1 MNLLWFY
8 IFPLLFWKIELS
20 RNTRLMYLTKRFNV
34 NFSKICFLFT
44 FFYTVVARSGGGM
57 VDVRSRVLGR
67 AILPRTSIRETVRH
81 SRGVHDEKLKIQTYL
96 PRWWNGRSSSG
107 ASDTLAVHGTW
118 IPRKNS
124 KIHRRLGV
132 DALGWWNG
140 RHVRFRC
147 VCLRVCGFKSH
158 LEHQNSE

>member
-1 MNLLWFY
+1 MEKEGNVKKDLLGIFY
-8 IFPLLFWKIELS
+8 
-20 RNTRLMYLTKRFNV
+20 
-34 NFSKICFLFT
+34 SKICFLLT

-57 VDVRSRVLGR
+57 VDLQS
-67 AILPRTSIRETVRH
+67 E
-81 SRGVHDEKLKIQTYL
+81 
-96 PRWWNGRSSSG
+96 

-158 LEHQNSE
+158 L